1 MCAGDPNRG
10 AREQAKI
17 RAQEKNA
24 AYQDAGIQYWNKEAQ
39 YLNSNQRAV
48 LGLSRTQGDIT
59 ESAIRQRGVLRGQI
73 QLLNQ
78 AYYGI
83 SKSASQAAEAG
94 RSRTAGRSD
103 LSKFLARKT
112 ILENQLRNTSGAN
125 QYKKYIMANRQ
136 YKGQVATNREQLGL
150 PPTYGSPVMMP
161 PKGNT
166 MMANLGMAATVA
178 GAVMTGGASM
188 AGTAGA
194 FGGAMSASS
203 AAAWGAGLSAAGP
216 IFSSQAGGW

>member
-125 QYKKYIMANRQ
+125 LYKEYIKANRQ
-136 YKGQVATNREQLGL
+136 YRGQVATNREQLGL

-166 MMANLGMAATVA
+166 MMANLGLAATVA
-178 GAVMTGGASM
+178 GAAI
-188 AGTAGA
+188 TAGGSLA
-194 FGGAMSASS
+194 ASGSWLASSS

-216 IFSSQAGGW
+216 VFSSQAGGW

>member
-1 MCAGDPNRG
+1 M
-10 AREQAKI
+10 I
-17 RAQEKNA
+17 HFLIL
-24 AYQDAGIQYWNKEAQ
+24 YH
-39 YLNSNQRAV
+39 
-48 LGLSRTQGDIT
+48 
-59 ESAIRQRGVLRGQI
+59 QI